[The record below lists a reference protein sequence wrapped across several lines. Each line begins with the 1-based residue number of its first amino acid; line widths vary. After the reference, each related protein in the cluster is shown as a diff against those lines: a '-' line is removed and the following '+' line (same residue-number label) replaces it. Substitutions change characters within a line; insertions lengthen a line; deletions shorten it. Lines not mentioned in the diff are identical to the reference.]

1 MSLRFFF
8 SFVLIALKSF
18 KHLLHP
24 ETQENWIFLSL
35 IGWSWSTLG
44 PFSWAHHLRYPC
56 FSQETLKE
64 LTLLSG
70 LSFASSSTLCLA
82 FQTLCLK
89 VDPVSLSPTPSSVPP
104 RTLQTSI
111 PVKFLRSS
119 QSVVHWRTGLF
130 CFECVHSILRDT
142 PFCTQVCTHASLPDR
157 LGLSQVGHECWLT
170 LLESADIL
178 NLVPVSPRH
187 FEFIWLAITL
197 VPTERNK
204 GTWWTA
210 VWEIF
215 VQC

>member
-8 SFVLIALKSF
+8 SFVLIPLKSF

-24 ETQENWIFLSL
+24 ETQEHWIFLSL

-89 VDPVSLSPTPSSVPP
+89 VDPVSLSLTPSSVPP
-104 RTLQTSI
+104 SYIANTN
-111 PVKFLRSS
+111 SS
-119 QSVVHWRTGLF
+119 KISPQLTVSVHWRTVILLRVCPPHPQRHTILYSSLYACQLASSSGVVPGGPRMLAYSSGEYRYPKSSASITQTF
-130 CFECVHSILRDT
+130 WVYLTSNHS
-142 PFCTQVCTHASLPDR
+142 CTYWKEWV
-157 LGLSQVGHECWLT
+157 
-170 LLESADIL
+170 
-178 NLVPVSPRH
+178 
-187 FEFIWLAITL
+187 
-197 VPTERNK
+197 
-204 GTWWTA
+204 TWWTA
-210 VWEIF
+210 VREIF